1 MAGPL
6 VYMVCAQDDVDPQTG
21 TCAHVVYVQAPT
33 MLPPVDAQT
42 GVLLALPVMGLW
54 YLAASWRRM

>member
-6 VYMVCAQDDVDPQTG
+6 VYMVCSQDDLDPTEG
-21 TCAHVVYVQAPT
+21 TCAHVQYVQAPT
-33 MLPPVDAQT
+33 MLPPLDTQT
-42 GVLLALPVMGLW
+42 GVVLALPVIGLW